1 MRRVRVRSKNLLE
14 VGWDPTSR
22 TLDVV
27 FVNAPDLVYTYQN
40 VGMVKFVRLLTAE
53 SHGGYF
59 DRAIRSRP
67 RLHPYTKRKV
77 R

>member
-1 MRRVRVRSKNLLE
+1 MRRVRLKSENLAE
-14 VGWDPTSR
+14 VGWDPQTM

-53 SHGGYF
+53 SHGSYF
-59 DRAIRSRP
+59 ERAIRSQRK
-67 RLHPYTKRKV
+67 RHPYTKRKV

>member
-1 MRRVRVRSKNLLE
+1 MRRVKLKSENLAE
-14 VGWDPTSR
+14 VGWDPQTR

-27 FVNAPDLVYTYQN
+27 FVKAPDLLYTYQN

-59 DRAIRSRP
+59 ERAIRSRP
-67 RLHPYTKRKV
+67 DRHPYTKRKV